1 MALSVLYPMT
11 RAPPLCSDASNAGM
25 PRTPSDVIVLAIR
38 WYLRS
43 ALSYRDVEDLLANA
57 DFHAGCSAQP
67 SAVITRRAAGPSM
80 PRPGTA
86 RQAWA
91 VLARGIMV
99 VSSC

>member
-43 ALSYRDVEDLLANA
+43 ALSYRDVEDLLAN
-57 DFHAGCSAQP
+57 
-67 SAVITRRAAGPSM
+67 
-80 PRPGTA
+80 
-86 RQAWA
+86 
-91 VLARGIMV
+91 
-99 VSSC
+99 